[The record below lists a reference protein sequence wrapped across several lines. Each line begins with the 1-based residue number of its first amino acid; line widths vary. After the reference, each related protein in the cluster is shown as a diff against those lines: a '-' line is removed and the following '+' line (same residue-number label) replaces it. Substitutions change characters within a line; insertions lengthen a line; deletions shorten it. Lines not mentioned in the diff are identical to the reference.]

1 MSDQNTKVLLTGGAG
16 YIGSHVAKL
25 LTRHNY
31 EVVIIDNLF
40 SSNPKKIY
48 GKLYK
53 IDLKEE
59 EKVLEILKKEKP
71 AIVLHFAAFISVPES
86 VEKPLLY
93 YENNVGN
100 TIKLLSAMKKA
111 GIKNFLFSSSAAVYG
126 IPDKVPI
133 SETAE
138 LKPINPY
145 GESKAMVEKILRDL
159 GRAKEINYVSLRYF
173 NVAGA
178 DPEGELGP
186 NYKQPTHLII
196 RALKTAKGE
205 IPYLEI
211 FGTDYPTPDGTCI
224 RDYIHVMDLAEAHLL
239 AMEYLLTKGE
249 SIVLNCGYGRGFS
262 VREVIS
268 AVKKVTGIDFKVV
281 EGKRRPGDP
290 PMLIADNKKILE
302 VLKWKPKYD
311 SLETIIKHAW
321 QYETFGNKITN

>member
-1 MSDQNTKVLLTGGAG
+1 MISSKVKVLLTGGAG

-25 LTRHNY
+25 LTKYDY
-31 EVVIIDNLF
+31 EVIVIDNLF
-40 SSNPKKIY
+40 SSQPQKIY
-48 GKLYK
+48 GKFYK
-53 IDLKEE
+53 LDLREE
-59 EKVLEILKKEKP
+59 EKLLEIIKKEKP
-71 AIVLHFAAFISVPES
+71 DIVLHFASFISVPES
-86 VEKPLLY
+86 IEKPFMY

-126 IPDKVPI
+126 VPEIIPVP
-133 SETAE
+133 ETAE

-145 GESKAMVEKILRDL
+145 GETKAMIEKILRDM
-159 GRAKEINYVSLRYF
+159 AKVGEINYISLRYF

-196 RALKTAKGE
+196 RALKVAKGE

-211 FGTDYPTPDGTCI
+211 YGTDYPTPDGTCI
-224 RDYIHVMDLAEAHLL
+224 RDYIHVMDLATAHLL
-239 AMEYLLTKGE
+239 ALEYLHSKGE

-268 AVKKVTGIDFKVV
+268 VVKKVTGIDFKVI
-281 EGKRRPGDP
+281 ETKRRAGDP
-290 PMLIADNKKILE
+290 PILIADNTKIKE
-302 VLKWKPKYD
+302 ILKWEPKYN
-311 SLETIIKHAW
+311 SLETIIKDSW
-321 QYETFGNKITN
+321 KWELKQK

>member
-1 MSDQNTKVLLTGGAG
+1 MISSKVKVLLTGGAG

-25 LTRHNY
+25 LTKYGY
-31 EVVIIDNLF
+31 EVIVIDNLF
-40 SSNPKKIY
+40 SSQPQKIY
-48 GKLYK
+48 GKFYK
-53 IDLKEE
+53 LDLREE
-59 EKVLEILKKEKP
+59 EKLLEIIKKEKP
-71 AIVLHFAAFISVPES
+71 DIVLHFASFISVPES
-86 VEKPLLY
+86 IEKPFTY

-126 IPDKVPI
+126 VPEIIPVP
-133 SETAE
+133 ETAE

-145 GESKAMVEKILRDL
+145 GETKAMIERILRDM
-159 GRAKEINYVSLRYF
+159 AKVGEINYISLRYF

-196 RALKTAKGE
+196 RALKVAKGK

-211 FGTDYPTPDGTCI
+211 YGTDYPTPDGTCI
-224 RDYIHVMDLAEAHLL
+224 RDYIHVMDLATAHLL
-239 AMEYLLTKGE
+239 ALEYLLSKGE

-268 AVKKVTGIDFKVV
+268 VVKKVTGIDFKVI
-281 EGKRRPGDP
+281 ETKRRAGDP
-290 PMLIADNKKILE
+290 PILIADNTKIKKIL
-302 VLKWKPKYD
+302 KWEPKYN
-311 SLETIIKHAW
+311 SLETIIKDSW
-321 QYETFGNKITN
+321 KWELKQK

>member
-1 MSDQNTKVLLTGGAG
+1 MISSKVKVLLTGGAG

-25 LTRHNY
+25 LTKYDY
-31 EVVIIDNLF
+31 EVIVIDNLF
-40 SSNPKKIY
+40 SSQPQKIY
-48 GKLYK
+48 GKFYK
-53 IDLKEE
+53 LDLREE
-59 EKVLEILKKEKP
+59 EKLLEIIKKEKP
-71 AIVLHFAAFISVPES
+71 DIVLHFASFISVPES
-86 VEKPLLY
+86 IEKPFMY

-126 IPDKVPI
+126 VPEIIPVP
-133 SETAE
+133 ETAE

-145 GESKAMVEKILRDL
+145 GETKAMIEKILRDM
-159 GRAKEINYVSLRYF
+159 AKVGEINYISLRYF

-196 RALKTAKGE
+196 RALKVAKGE

-211 FGTDYPTPDGTCI
+211 YGTDYPTPDGTCI
-224 RDYIHVMDLAEAHLL
+224 RDYIHVMDLATAHLL
-239 AMEYLLTKGE
+239 ALEYLLSKGE

-268 AVKKVTGIDFKVV
+268 VVKKVTGIDFKVI
-281 EGKRRPGDP
+281 ETKRRAGDP
-290 PMLIADNKKILE
+290 PILIADNTKIKE
-302 VLKWKPKYD
+302 ILKWEPKYN
-311 SLETIIKHAW
+311 SLETIIKDSW
-321 QYETFGNKITN
+321 KWELKQK

>member
-1 MSDQNTKVLLTGGAG
+1 MISSKVKVLLTGGAG

-25 LTRHNY
+25 LTKYGY
-31 EVVIIDNLF
+31 EVIVIDNLF
-40 SSNPKKIY
+40 SSQPQKIY
-48 GKLYK
+48 GKFYK
-53 IDLKEE
+53 LDLREE
-59 EKVLEILKKEKP
+59 EKLLEIIKKEKP
-71 AIVLHFAAFISVPES
+71 DIVLHFASFISVPES
-86 VEKPLLY
+86 IEKPFMY

-126 IPDKVPI
+126 VPEIIPVP
-133 SETAE
+133 ETAE

-145 GESKAMVEKILRDL
+145 GETKAMIERILRDM
-159 GRAKEINYVSLRYF
+159 AKVGEINYISLRYF

-196 RALKTAKGE
+196 RALKVAKGE

-211 FGTDYPTPDGTCI
+211 YGTDYPTPDGTCI
-224 RDYIHVMDLAEAHLL
+224 RDYIHVMDLATAHLL
-239 AMEYLLTKGE
+239 ALEYLLSKGE

-268 AVKKVTGIDFKVV
+268 VVKKVTGIDFKVI
-281 EGKRRPGDP
+281 ETKRRAGDP
-290 PMLIADNKKILE
+290 PILIADNTKIKKIL
-302 VLKWKPKYD
+302 KWEPKYN
-311 SLETIIKHAW
+311 SLETIIKDSW
-321 QYETFGNKITN
+321 KWELKQK

>member
-1 MSDQNTKVLLTGGAG
+1 MISSKVKVLLTGGAG

-25 LTRHNY
+25 LTKYGY
-31 EVVIIDNLF
+31 EVIVIDNLF
-40 SSNPKKIY
+40 SSQPQKIY
-48 GKLYK
+48 GKFYK
-53 IDLKEE
+53 LDLREE
-59 EKVLEILKKEKP
+59 EKILEIIKKEKP
-71 AIVLHFAAFISVPES
+71 DIVSHFASFISVPES
-86 VEKPLLY
+86 IEKPFMY

-126 IPDKVPI
+126 VPEIIPVP
-133 SETAE
+133 ETAE

-145 GESKAMVEKILRDL
+145 GETKAMIERILRDM
-159 GRAKEINYVSLRYF
+159 AKVGEINYISLRYF

-196 RALKTAKGE
+196 RALKVAKGE

-211 FGTDYPTPDGTCI
+211 YGTDYPTPDGTCI
-224 RDYIHVMDLAEAHLL
+224 RDYIHVMDLATAHLL
-239 AMEYLLTKGE
+239 ASEYLLSKGE

-268 AVKKVTGIDFKVV
+268 VVKKVTGIDFKVI
-281 EGKRRPGDP
+281 ETKRRAGDP
-290 PMLIADNKKILE
+290 PILIADNTKIKKIL
-302 VLKWKPKYD
+302 KWEPKYN
-311 SLETIIKHAW
+311 SLETIIEDSWKW
-321 QYETFGNKITN
+321 ELKQK

>member
-1 MSDQNTKVLLTGGAG
+1 MISSKVKALLTGGAG

-25 LTRHNY
+25 LTKYDY
-31 EVVIIDNLF
+31 EVIVIDNLF
-40 SSNPKKIY
+40 SSQPQKIY
-48 GKLYK
+48 GKFYK
-53 IDLKEE
+53 LDLREE
-59 EKVLEILKKEKP
+59 EKLLEIIKKEKP
-71 AIVLHFAAFISVPES
+71 DIVLHFASFISVPES
-86 VEKPLLY
+86 IEKPFMY

-126 IPDKVPI
+126 VPEIIPVP
-133 SETAE
+133 ETAE

-145 GESKAMVEKILRDL
+145 GETKAMIEKILRDM
-159 GRAKEINYVSLRYF
+159 AKVGEINYISLRYF

-196 RALKTAKGE
+196 RALKVAKGE

-211 FGTDYPTPDGTCI
+211 YGTDYPTPDGTCI
-224 RDYIHVMDLAEAHLL
+224 RDYIHVMDLATAHLL
-239 AMEYLLTKGE
+239 ALEYLLSKGE

-268 AVKKVTGIDFKVV
+268 VVKKVTGIDFKVI
-281 EGKRRPGDP
+281 ETKRRAGDP
-290 PMLIADNKKILE
+290 PILIADNTKIKE
-302 VLKWKPKYD
+302 ILKWEPKYN
-311 SLETIIKHAW
+311 SLETIIKDSW
-321 QYETFGNKITN
+321 KWELKQK

>member
-1 MSDQNTKVLLTGGAG
+1 MISSKVKVLLTGGAG

-25 LTRHNY
+25 LTKYGY
-31 EVVIIDNLF
+31 EVIVIDNLF
-40 SSNPKKIY
+40 SSQPQKIY
-48 GKLYK
+48 GKFYK
-53 IDLKEE
+53 LDLREE
-59 EKVLEILKKEKP
+59 EKLSEIIKKEKP
-71 AIVLHFAAFISVPES
+71 DIVLHFASFISVPES
-86 VEKPLLY
+86 IEKPFMY

-126 IPDKVPI
+126 VPEIIPVP
-133 SETAE
+133 ETAE

-145 GESKAMVEKILRDL
+145 GETKAMIERILRDM
-159 GRAKEINYVSLRYF
+159 AKVGEINYISLRYF

-196 RALKTAKGE
+196 RALKVAKGE

-211 FGTDYPTPDGTCI
+211 YGTDYPTPDGTCI
-224 RDYIHVMDLAEAHLL
+224 RDYIHVMDLATAHLL
-239 AMEYLLTKGE
+239 ALEYLLSKGE

-268 AVKKVTGIDFKVV
+268 VVKKVTGIDFKVI
-281 EGKRRPGDP
+281 ETKRRAGDP
-290 PMLIADNKKILE
+290 PILIADNTKIKKIL
-302 VLKWKPKYD
+302 KWEPKYN
-311 SLETIIKHAW
+311 SLETIIKDSW
-321 QYETFGNKITN
+321 KWELKQK

>member
-1 MSDQNTKVLLTGGAG
+1 MISSKVKVLLTGGAG

-25 LTRHNY
+25 LTKYGY
-31 EVVIIDNLF
+31 EVIVIDNLF
-40 SSNPKKIY
+40 SSQPQKIY
-48 GKLYK
+48 GKFYK
-53 IDLKEE
+53 LDLREE
-59 EKVLEILKKEKP
+59 EKLLEIIKKEKP
-71 AIVLHFAAFISVPES
+71 DIVLHFASFISVPES
-86 VEKPLLY
+86 IEKPFMY

-126 IPDKVPI
+126 VPEIIPVP
-133 SETAE
+133 ETAE

-145 GESKAMVEKILRDL
+145 GETKAMIEKILRDM
-159 GRAKEINYVSLRYF
+159 AKVGEINYISLRYF

-196 RALKTAKGE
+196 RALKVAKGE

-211 FGTDYPTPDGTCI
+211 YGTDYPTPDGTCI
-224 RDYIHVMDLAEAHLL
+224 RDYIHVMDLATAHLL
-239 AMEYLLTKGE
+239 ALEYLLSKGE

-268 AVKKVTGIDFKVV
+268 VVKKVTGIDFTVI
-281 EGKRRPGDP
+281 ETKRRAGDP
-290 PMLIADNKKILE
+290 PILIADNTKIKE
-302 VLKWKPKYD
+302 ILKWEPKYN
-311 SLETIIKHAW
+311 SLETIIKDSW
-321 QYETFGNKITN
+321 KWELKQK